1 VTAVYKAVQWMKTA
15 SIEDIAKHLDRY
27 ADTMGLAPDSIRKAL
42 AWYKPVWTY
51 DLVFTKQNY
60 DNVNNVAKGIKAEKT
75 YPYEEIVDLSF
86 LKKASGSA

>member
-1 VTAVYKAVQWMKTA
+1 M
-15 SIEDIAKHLDRY
+15 
-27 ADTMGLAPDSIRKAL
+27 
-42 AWYKPVWTY
+42 
-51 DLVFTKQNY
+51 FTKQNY